1 MPRKIRKLKADLRQ
15 AGFVALP
22 RRGKGSH
29 AIWKHAES
37 GAEVNLAGSDGS
49 DAHHYQEREVRDA
62 IARSRQ
68 KGEEE
73 RHVPDR

>member
-1 MPRKIRKLKADLRQ
+1 MPRKIRQLKAALRK

-29 AIWKHAES
+29 VIWKHPGS
-37 GAEVNLAGSDGS
+37 GAEVNLAGADGA

-62 IARSRQ
+62 IARSRLT
-68 KGEEE
+68 GEEE